1 MLRDVAASYDGH
13 DEALVGLDGD
23 AEVVAV
29 EVDDLVA
36 LETRVQLGELLQR
49 LRGRPQHERQ
59 QLLQVDVGEV
69 AFLDVGDGGDLAV
82 RARQVLDDLPAD
94 AAHRLAPALGGHRAA
109 CGGANVL
116 LGDPPTRPGRR
127 HRCELDAELLGDA
140 PHERRRL
147 HLAALARSDR
157 SRGQSLGHGRC
168 GRVRKRDRSVVV
180 GADHDEHRADRGD
193 LALRDEDARDEARG
207 RRGDLDGRLVG
218 LDLDE
223 RLVLG
228 DLVADRDEPARHLAL
243 GQPLAQVGQLE
254 RVRHGGGAYRR
265 GRPTQAL
272 GGTSRM
278 RRPSPARQ
286 SETACSS
293 PASSAAT
300 SRGT

>member
-1 MLRDVAASYDGH
+1 M
-13 DEALVGLDGD
+13 
-23 AEVVAV
+23 
-29 EVDDLVA
+29 
-36 LETRVQLGELLQR
+36 
-49 LRGRPQHERQ
+49 
-59 QLLQVDVGEV
+59 
-69 AFLDVGDGGDLAV
+69 

-109 CGGANVL
+109 CGGADVV

-127 HRCELDAELLGDA
+127 HRCELDAELLRDA

-157 SRGQSLGHGRC
+157 SRDSPW
-168 GRVRKRDRSVVV
+168 DTAVV
-180 GADHDEHRADRGD
+180 GASATGVAPSSSAPITTSTVPTGAISPSATRMRETRPAAGEGISTVV
-193 LALRDEDARDEARG
+193 LSVWISTSG
-207 RRGDLDGRLVG
+207 C
-218 LDLDE
+218 
-223 RLVLG
+223 VLG

-243 GQPLAQVGQLE
+243 GQPLAEVGQLE